1 MSVDTATV
9 AKIAALARIKVTE
22 SELAAMVPE
31 LNGILAWVEQLGEV
45 DVTGVEP
52 MTAVIENHLR
62 LRDDASLPQGAYPGD
77 AGLDLVACERV
88 ELGPGERG
96 VVSTGIA
103 VAIPEGYAGLVI
115 PRSGLAL
122 EHGISLVNTPGL
134 IDSGYRGE
142 LRVIALN
149 TDRDRSFTVEAGMRI
164 AQLVVTPVPEVDVV
178 VLDELPET
186 VRGAAGF
193 GSSGA

>member
-1 MSVDTATV
+1 
-9 AKIAALARIKVTE
+9 
-22 SELAAMVPE
+22 
-31 LNGILAWVEQLGEV
+31 
-45 DVTGVEP
+45 
-52 MTAVIENHLR
+52 VIELPVIR
-62 LRDDASLPQGAYPGD
+62 LRDDAAVPQGAYPGD
-77 AGLDLVACERV
+77 AGLDLVSCERV

-96 VVSTGIA
+96 VVPTGIA

-142 LRVIALN
+142 LRVIAIN
-149 TDRDRSFTVEAGMRI
+149 TDRKRPFTVEAGMRV
-164 AQLVVTPVPEVDVV
+164 AQLVVTPAPEVDVV

-193 GSSGA
+193 GSSGT

>member
-1 MSVDTATV
+1 
-9 AKIAALARIKVTE
+9 
-22 SELAAMVPE
+22 
-31 LNGILAWVEQLGEV
+31 
-45 DVTGVEP
+45 
-52 MTAVIENHLR
+52 VIELPVIR

-88 ELGPGERG
+88 ELGPGERS
-96 VVSTGIA
+96 VVPTGIA

-142 LRVIALN
+142 LRVIAIN
-149 TDRDRSFTVEAGMRI
+149 TDRERLFTVEAGMRI
-164 AQLVVTPVPEVDVV
+164 AQLLVMPTPEVDVV

>member
-1 MSVDTATV
+1 MT
-9 AKIAALARIKVTE
+9 
-22 SELAAMVPE
+22 ELA
-31 LNGILAWVEQLGEV
+31 
-45 DVTGVEP
+45 VT
-52 MTAVIENHLR
+52 R
-62 LRDDASLPQGAYPGD
+62 LRDDAAVPQGAYPGD

-88 ELGPGERG
+88 ELGPGERA
-96 VVSTGIA
+96 VVPTGIA
-103 VAIPEGYAGLVI
+103 VAVPEGYAGLVI

-149 TDRDRSFTVEAGMRI
+149 TDRERSFTVEPGMRI
-164 AQLVVTPVPEVDVV
+164 AQLIVTPVPEVELVE
-178 VLDELPET
+178 LDELPET

-193 GSSGA
+193 GSSGS